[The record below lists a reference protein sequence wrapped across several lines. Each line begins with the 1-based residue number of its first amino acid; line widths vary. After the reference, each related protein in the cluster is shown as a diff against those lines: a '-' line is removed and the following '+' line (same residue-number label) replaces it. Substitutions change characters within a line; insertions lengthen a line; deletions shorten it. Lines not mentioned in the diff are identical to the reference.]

1 MCHRGIYQEPTLQEN
16 KAYSTKGLSDKQKE
30 PELNIRTYQ
39 VHILAVQLLLS
50 VNVTK
55 GKVN

>member
-1 MCHRGIYQEPTLQEN
+1 MQEN

>member
-1 MCHRGIYQEPTLQEN
+1 MQEN

-39 VHILAVQLLLS
+39 VHILAVQLLS